1 MASMPTSNDPV
12 IVMGGIDCHAD
23 THHAV
28 ALDGCGRRL
37 GDAQFPATGPGY
49 HALHAWLAAFGQ
61 VATAGVESTSGYGA
75 GLTRHLLA
83 QGVHVV
89 EVNQPHPHTR
99 RRRGKSDPI
108 DAEAAARKALSGEAT
123 AIPKDTTGIVEAIR
137 LLRVARAGAVKAHA
151 AALNQLRELLVTAPE
166 ALRRQITGQRKTLPG
181 QASVCARLR
190 PDLARL
196 AEPAQAA
203 KLALHA
209 VAERAQHLDRQAS
222 ELNQQLHRLV
232 SRAAPRTTG
241 LLGVSTGHAGQLL
254 VSAGENLGRL
264 RSEAAF
270 AHLCAADPVP
280 ASSGKTVRHRLNPGG
295 DRDASTALHLIAVVR
310 LRYCQRTRAY
320 AARRTAEG
328 LTKREIIRCLKR
340 YIAREV
346 YYRLRRDLAAL
357 QPT

>member
-181 QASVCARLR
+181 QAGGRVQPAAVVPGDPGEDRGAGLGSGAVAAATDQLDLERGEERLGGGVVQAR
-190 PDLARL
+190 PGPAHRL
-196 AEPAQAA
+196 AQPEPLTRRGAGSAGVLLRLKGSLQ
-203 KLALHA
+203 
-209 VAERAQHLDRQAS
+209 
-222 ELNQQLHRLV
+222 HRL
-232 SRAAPRTTG
+232 
-241 LLGVSTGHAGQLL
+241 LLMGV
-254 VSAGENLGRL
+254 
-264 RSEAAF
+264 
-270 AHLCAADPVP
+270 
-280 ASSGKTVRHRLNPGG
+280 TV
-295 DRDASTALHLIAVVR
+295 
-310 LRYCQRTRAY
+310 
-320 AARRTAEG
+320 ARRG
-328 LTKREIIRCLKR
+328 PRQGFSSPGSCG
-340 YIAREV
+340 V
-346 YYRLRRDLAAL
+346 DC
-357 QPT
+357 